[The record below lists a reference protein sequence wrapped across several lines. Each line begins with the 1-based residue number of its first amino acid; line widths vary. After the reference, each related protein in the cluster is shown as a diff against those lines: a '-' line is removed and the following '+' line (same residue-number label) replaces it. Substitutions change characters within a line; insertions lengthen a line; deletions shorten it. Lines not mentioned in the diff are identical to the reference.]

1 MAKKFGIPF
10 GNLCAGV
17 NDNDFTHRAFST
29 GIVQKP
35 KRGDSMRPSL
45 SDAIN
50 IQLPYNLERLLFYM
64 TDQNH
69 SLIKQWYQRLESDTI
84 DSDKESGG
92 SFDLT
97 IAAQNDK
104 SDSSSATTWL
114 HKLQTEFRSARVP
127 DDSLCETIQRVLKT
141 YEYYIDPHTG
151 VAFDAAEQLG
161 YFASHEASNPV
172 AIMATASPCKFEA
185 AMTKAVGGDKWKDYE
200 EHHFPVRGK
209 NLKNQK
215 EIPPTRYLADPNK
228 TLEENQVV
236 WEANTR
242 SLIAKVGR

>member
-35 KRGDSMRPSL
+35 KSDESMKPSL

-69 SLIKQWYQRLESDTI
+69 SLIKKWYQGLESNTVA
-84 DSDKESGG
+84 SSSESGG
-92 SFDLT
+92 TIDLT
-97 IAAQNDK
+97 VVAQDNGK
-104 SDSSSATTWL
+104 DSSSTMTWL
-114 HKLQTEFRSARVP
+114 NKLQTEFRSARVP
-127 DDSLCETIQRVLKT
+127 DDRLCETIQRVLKL
-141 YEYYIDPHTG
+141 YGYWVDPHTG

-161 YFASHEASNPV
+161 YFVSPSNPV

-185 AMTKAVGGDKWKDYE
+185 AMTRALGSDKWKDYE
-200 EHHFPVRGK
+200 EHHFPTRGK
-209 NLKNQK
+209 NLKNQT

-228 TLEENQVV
+228 TLEENQIE
-236 WEANTR
+236 WQANTR